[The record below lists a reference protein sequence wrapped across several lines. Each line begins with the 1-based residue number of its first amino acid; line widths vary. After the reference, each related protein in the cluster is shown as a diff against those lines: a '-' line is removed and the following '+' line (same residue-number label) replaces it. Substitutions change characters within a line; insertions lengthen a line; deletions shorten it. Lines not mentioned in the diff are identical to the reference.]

1 MVNLGEK
8 LRTLR
13 LEKHMT
19 QTEMAQ
25 RIGVSKA
32 MISSYELEQRQP
44 SYGILIKFAAFYG
57 VTTDFLF
64 GLEKGRT
71 IKIDG
76 LTEREI
82 EAVINMIEVLQHK
95 QPF

>member
-13 LEKHMT
+13 LEKHIT
-19 QTEMAQ
+19 QTEMSK

-44 SYGILIKFAAFYG
+44 SYGILIKFATFFG

-64 GLEKGRT
+64 GLEKERT
-71 IKIDG
+71 ISVEG
-76 LTEREI
+76 LKEQEVEI
-82 EAVINMIEVLQHK
+82 VSNMIEVLRNR
-95 QPF
+95 

>member
-13 LEKHMT
+13 LEKHIT
-19 QTEMAQ
+19 QTEMSR

-44 SYGILIKFAAFYG
+44 SYGILIKFAAFFG
-57 VTTDFLF
+57 VTTDFLL
-64 GLEKGRT
+64 GLEKERS
-71 IKIDG
+71 ISVEG
-76 LTEREI
+76 LEEREVEI
-82 EAVINMIEVLQHK
+82 VANMIEVLRNR
-95 QPF
+95 